1 MVSAP
6 SLSRGSSPGNEKP
19 ALLISSDRVLIR
31 EHQPPDRDLKDPKPP
46 LRHLFHS
53 ISSFLTY
60 LIFKTKNLLVLFLL
74 HPLPDSRF
82 DSSAD
87 ISNPVRSESRTGFS
101 DRKSDSRFIY
111 IGSTGTASWLHLLI
125 FYQSGCFHCLS
136 STGGRGQC
144 ALTTLQSNLP
154 WDKISTT
161 YPDRKSTRLNSS
173 HVAIS
178 YAVFCLKKN
187 KQ

>member
-31 EHQPPDRDLKDPKPP
+31 EHQPPDRDLKDPIPP

-74 HPLPDSRF
+74 HPLPDNSF

-87 ISNPVRSESRTGFS
+87 ISNPVRPASRTGLS
-101 DRKSDSRFIY
+101 AKISASRFFY
-111 IGSTGTASWLHLLI
+111 ISIPAAGSWLLLRI
-125 FYQSGCFHCLS
+125 IYQDG
-136 STGGRGQC
+136 
-144 ALTTLQSNLP
+144 
-154 WDKISTT
+154 
-161 YPDRKSTRLNSS
+161 
-173 HVAIS
+173 
-178 YAVFCLKKN
+178 
-187 KQ
+187 

>member
-31 EHQPPDRDLKDPKPP
+31 EHYPPDIDLKDPYPP

-53 ISSFLTY
+53 MSSFLTY

-74 HPLPDSRF
+74 HPLPDNRF

-87 ISNPVRSESRTGFS
+87 ISNPVRSESRTVFS
-101 DRKSDSRFIY
+101 DRKSASRLFY
-111 IGSTGTASWLHLLI
+111 IRIPGSVSWLHLLI
-125 FYQSGCFHCLS
+125 F
-136 STGGRGQC
+136 
-144 ALTTLQSNLP
+144 
-154 WDKISTT
+154 
-161 YPDRKSTRLNSS
+161 DRMS
-173 HVAIS
+173 V
-178 YAVFCLKKN
+178 V
-187 KQ
+187 